1 MKILSALLCLLLLS
15 TSTGCIFRS
24 TGETEVGVRTR
35 KFALWGPIGVEEI
48 SYAPGSTFFFLPL
61 INDWHTLDTKLQ
73 NLEMTMDSK
82 SGERRGKDDLV
93 FKTIDGNDISLDV
106 IIAYRIDPKKA
117 PYIVQYVATN
127 DRLLRNKVLRTVSRA
142 IPRDIFGEL
151 KTEDFYVADKRQAKA
166 EKARQTLQDMLE
178 PLGVIVERVL
188 PKDYRFNP
196 AYQQAIEGKKIADQ
210 LVEKNKSSTRA
221 AYEEYRKKVEDAK
234 GEVNKMVAEADGE
247 FQQAKIEADAYFD
260 RMQRLAEAIEA
271 EGQAEAE
278 GLTKLN
284 QALAGAGGEAMV
296 KLEIAE
302 ALKNKRI
309 LLLPMSEG
317 GMNLKTTDINELLT
331 LQGVR
336 SLDRRAQTSQTS
348 QPRQAKEEQPKAK
361 PKSAEPQAP
370 PQQ

>member
-1 MKILSALLCLLLLS
+1 
-15 TSTGCIFRS
+15 
-24 TGETEVGVRTR
+24 
-35 KFALWGPIGVEEI
+35 VEEHA
-48 SYAPGSTFFFLPL
+48 YAPGSTYFFLPFV
-61 INDWHTLDTKLQ
+61 NDWHTLDTKLQ

-82 SGERRGKDDLV
+82 SGDRRGKDDLL

-106 IIAYRIDPKKA
+106 IIAYRIDPEKA
-117 PYIVQYVATN
+117 SYIVQYVAPN
-127 DRLLRNKVLRTVSRA
+127 DRLLRQKVLRTVSRA
-142 IPRDIFGEL
+142 IPRDVFGEL

-166 EKARQTLQDMLE
+166 EKARQTLQDMLL

-210 LVEKNKSSTRA
+210 LVEKNKSATRA

-247 FQQAKIEADAYFD
+247 FQQAKIEADAYYD
-260 RMQRLAEAIEA
+260 RQQRLAEAIEA

-317 GMNLKTTDINELLT
+317 GLNLKTTDINELLT
-331 LQGVR
+331 MQGLR
-336 SLDRRAQTSQTS
+336 SFDRRSQS
-348 QPRQAKEEQPKAK
+348 NQASKGSQAKEEPK
-361 PKSAEPQAP
+361 PKPKQPEALAAP
-370 PQQ
+370 RQ